1 MTFDMSNIVLPE
13 GGGSIT
19 MTVEVSKGQRASAI
33 AAIELKTVS
42 GTVPDLQINVS
53 STAGSPSCN
62 RLLDSRLLDSL
73 PHLVPWAILFQ
84 IFPEDAVHSTTL
96 TMWNRSLA

>member
-1 MTFDMSNIVLPE
+1 
-13 GGGSIT
+13 
-19 MTVEVSKGQRASAI
+19 MTVEVSKGQRSPAT

-62 RLLDSRLLDSL
+62 RFLHSRLLDSL
-73 PHLVPWAILFQ
+73 PHLVPLAILFQ
-84 IFPEDAVHSTTL
+84 IFPGDAVHSTTL
-96 TMWNRSLA
+96 TMRNRSPA